1 MAPGADTLSPVTGY
15 LPEPAAL
22 ERFALKQRLSMM
34 TNRFEVRAG
43 GADGPLL
50 AVAQQKRLA
59 MREQVTFFADEERR
73 QPLFG
78 FKARA
83 VMDLGTTYDVT
94 DGAGGPIGWFKK
106 DFGKSMLRSSFS
118 VGVPHQGLEGSGQER
133 SQLIAVL
140 RRFTDFSWPVHFDF
154 TTAGDVPIMSIER
167 QWSLR
172 DAYDVQLPAAGS
184 GARMDWRVAA
194 CLAVGCDVLLSR

>member
-1 MAPGADTLSPVTGY
+1 MSGY
-15 LPEPAAL
+15 PNDPTSL

-59 MREQVTFFADEERR
+59 MREQVTFFADEDRS

-78 FKARA
+78 FKARS

-94 DGAGGPIGWFKK
+94 DGAGAPIGWFKK
-106 DFGKSMLRSSFS
+106 EFGQSMLRSTFS

-133 SQLIAVL
+133 SQLIALL
-140 RRFTDFSWPVHFDF
+140 RRFSDFSWPVHFDF
-154 TTAGDVPIMSIER
+154 TAGDVPIMSIER

-172 DAYDVQLPAAGS
+172 DAYDVQLPAAPH